1 MTGPEQLAEPVR
13 ALCLDLGRRRI
24 GVAVSDR
31 SGTVASARTVLE
43 RSGSR
48 ERDYRRIAAL
58 VREEE
63 AEIVVVGLPLSMN
76 GGHGAAA
83 KGALSEARAIGSVV
97 GVPVVTHDERLSTVT
112 AERTL
117 REAGLD
123 GRKRRAVV
131 DKVAAAVILQ
141 SWLDTRRSGA
151 RRSDSGASDAEAPRP

>member
-1 MTGPEQLAEPVR
+1 VTGPEQLAEPVR

-31 SGTVASARTVLE
+31 SGTVASARTVLG

-48 ERDYRRIAAL
+48 WQDYRRIAAL

-83 KGALSEARAIGSVV
+83 KGALSEAQAIGSVV

-151 RRSDSGASDAEAPRP
+151 RRSDSGASDVEGSRP

>member
-1 MTGPEQLAEPVR
+1 MTGSEQLADPVR

-48 ERDYRRIAAL
+48 EQDHRRIAAL

-141 SWLDTRRSGA
+141 SWLDTRRSDA
-151 RRSDSGASDAEAPRP
+151 RRSGSGASDAEGPRP